1 MQLIVYIVFLLVALF
16 LVAIWPGKG
25 RRDRMERYSRGPVA
39 HRGLHDNHG
48 PAPEN
53 SMAAFRRAAE
63 AGYGIELDVRLT
75 ADGQAVVVHDRNL
88 TRVAGLDRNVDDLMW
103 SELRS
108 VRLFG
113 TSEGIPR
120 LADVFRMIDGRVPVV
135 MEIKAETGEMARRTC
150 EESILLLDS
159 YEGDVCME
167 SFHPEALR
175 YFKKMRPQVLRG
187 QLAERFTGYSFPAN
201 MGASALSWCIFNFLT
216 RPDFIAYNIRHRN
229 LFRFRI
235 QHDLFHAVCAAW
247 TVRSEEELRGA
258 ADSFEIFIFEGF
270 KPLPAGRKGEEKLP
284 TEEIHGKKMRH
295 TVRKHMIV
303 SGMVQAVGFRYRATR
318 IAQTL
323 GVTGYVRNT
332 SDGRV
337 EMEVQGTED
346 EIRRMLQMLR
356 EQRFIEITG
365 VEERDIDTVPGE
377 YEFKVRY

>member
-1 MQLIVYIVFLLVALF
+1 
-16 LVAIWPGKG
+16 
-25 RRDRMERYSRGPVA
+25 
-39 HRGLHDNHG
+39 
-48 PAPEN
+48 
-53 SMAAFRRAAE
+53 MAAFRLAVE
-63 AGYGIELDVRLT
+63 EGYGIELDVQLT

-88 TRVAGLDRNVDDLMW
+88 SRVAGLDRNVDDLLW

-113 TSEGIPR
+113 TAEKIPR
-120 LADVFRMIDGRVPVV
+120 LAEVFRMIDGRVPVV
-135 MEIKAETGEMARRTC
+135 MEIKAETGEMARRTS
-150 EESILLLDS
+150 EEAIILLDS

-187 QLAERFTGYSFPAN
+187 QLSERFTGYSFPKKL
-201 MGASALSWCIFNFLT
+201 GAAALSWCIFNFLT

-247 TVRSEEELRGA
+247 TVRSEEELRAA

-270 KPLPAGRKGEEKLP
+270 KPSPAGQEETDIPTSGEKN
-284 TEEIHGKKMRH
+284 GKKMRN
-295 TVRKHMIV
+295 TVRKYMIV
-303 SGMVQAVGFRYRATR
+303 SGMVQAVGFRYRATH

-365 VEERDIDTVPGE
+365 VEERDIDVVPGE